1 MSFRKVCL
9 IMAFLPLALAA
20 QKKDVQP
27 NWHHLDLQKD
37 GVFGIGTE
45 KAYEL
50 LKNKKSSSVT
60 VAVIDGGIDTGHE
73 DLKSVMWV
81 NSKEVAGNKI
91 DDDKNGY
98 VDDVYGWDYI
108 GSAKGS
114 IKYDNLELTRLI
126 RFYQERYS
134 AVLNTTPLSPAEK
147 KEFTLYKKLV
157 TEQMGRMEVARL
169 NLENYSI
176 LRKAMD
182 TIERKIGK
190 TDITRADI
198 EKYDPQGSAESKAI
212 KYIKSEL
219 KDEPDYASV
228 KEKVKEIYDFCYSQ
242 INYHLNLEFDPRDS
256 IGDNYANSYERIY
269 GNNDVKGP
277 SPLHGTHVAGIIGAN
292 RVNNIGVKGIAD
304 NVKIMA
310 IRTVPDG
317 DERDKDVAN
326 SIRYAVDNGAKVI
339 NMSFGKSYSWD
350 KAVVDSA
357 IKYAQSKDVLLV
369 HGAGNDAKNLDFN
382 NSFPNRYFGN
392 AANANFENLPTN
404 RLMDMMAQG
413 RSQTIGMGGIV
424 KPAVPPK
431 PKPDSVKFSGPQA
444 NNWIEVGASTWK
456 NDENLVADFSNY
468 GKYSVDVF
476 APGVKI
482 NSTLPDSKYKEEE
495 GTSMASPVVAGIAA
509 LIRSY
514 YPNLTAVQVKDVI
527 MRSVV
532 KVNQKV
538 KIKEDGETLRVKLS
552 DICVSGGVVNA
563 YNAIQLA
570 SQLSQSL

>member
-9 IMAFLPLALAA
+9 IVAFLPLALAA

-50 LKNKKSSSVT
+50 LKNKKSSTVI

-81 NSKEVAGNKI
+81 NTKEVAGNKV

-114 IKYDNLELTRLI
+114 VKYDNLELTRLI
-126 RFYQERYS
+126 RLYQDRYS
-134 AVLNTTPLSPAEK
+134 AVLNTTPLSPSEK

-157 TEQMGRMEVARL
+157 TEQMDRMQVARL
-169 NLENYSI
+169 NLENYSA
-176 LRKAMD
+176 LRKTLD

-190 TDITRADI
+190 KDITREDI
-198 EKYDPQGSAESKAI
+198 ETYDPKGSLESKAI
-212 KYIKSEL
+212 KYVKSEL
-219 KDEPDYASV
+219 KEEPDYASV
-228 KEKVKEIYDFCYSQ
+228 KDKVKEIYNFCYSQ

-382 NSFPNRYFGN
+382 NSFPNRYFTN
-392 AANANFENLPTN
+392 SSNANFENLPSN
-404 RLMDMMAQG
+404 RLVDMAQG
-413 RSQTIGMGGIV
+413 RGQTIGIGGIV
-424 KPAVPPK
+424 KPTVPPK

-514 YPNLTAVQVKDVI
+514 YPNLTAAQVRDVI

-570 SQLSQSL
+570 SQLNQNL